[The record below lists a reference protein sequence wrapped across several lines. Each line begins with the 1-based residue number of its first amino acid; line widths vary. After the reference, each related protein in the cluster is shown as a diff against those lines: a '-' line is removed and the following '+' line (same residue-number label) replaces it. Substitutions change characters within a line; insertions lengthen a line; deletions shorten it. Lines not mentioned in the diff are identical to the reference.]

1 MSVRW
6 ADLMNLPDLRPL
18 DGIERA
24 LVIGLGASGRAAA
37 RALSGCGVEVTM
49 VDDDP
54 RHPAVAELRSEGL
67 RIELGQSPGE
77 VLAEGTELVV
87 PSPGVPEHAPVLR
100 DAAQA
105 GISVWSEPE
114 LGMRLYPHRL
124 LAVTG
129 TNGKTSTTELLA
141 AMVAAG
147 GVAVAA
153 CGNIGRP
160 LTEAAQAEPEDTVL
174 VAELSSFQLRFAHR
188 LRAEV
193 GVLLNLAPDHL
204 DWHAD
209 LDAYAQAKAR
219 IWIGQTDQDWAVA
232 NADDRRTLELARAA
246 HGRSASFSA
255 RRGVELGVG
264 CEAEELVFRGVDG
277 QRQLVLSLDDL
288 VSSAPHHVSN
298 VAAAACVAAL
308 AGVPLSGIRSAAS
321 SFSPGRHRLEPVT
334 EVAGVSFVDDSK
346 ATNVHAAAA
355 ALEAFPSIVWIA
367 GGLAKGVDLTTLASH
382 LGRVRHAVLIG
393 AAAEELAA
401 VCRSEDVPVTLADSV
416 EEAVERAAAV
426 ARSGDA
432 VVLSP
437 ACASFDQFRDY
448 AERGDRFAAAARRFA
463 AEQRL
468 ERSGDEGSSI
478 GTGGSHVA

>member
-1 MSVRW
+1 M
-6 ADLMNLPDLRPL
+6 
-18 DGIERA
+18 
-24 LVIGLGASGRAAA
+24 
-37 RALSGCGVEVTM
+37 
-49 VDDDP
+49 
-54 RHPAVAELRSEGL
+54 
-67 RIELGQSPGE
+67 ELGRSPGE
-77 VLAEGTELVV
+77 VLAEGAELVV
-87 PSPGVPEHAPVLR
+87 PSPGVPESAPVLR

-114 LGMRLYPHRL
+114 LGMRLFPHRL

-147 GVAVAA
+147 GAAVAA

-160 LTEAAQAEPEDTVL
+160 LTEAAQAEPDDTVL
-174 VAELSSFQLRFAHR
+174 VAELSSFQLRFTHR

-209 LDAYAQAKAR
+209 LEAYAGAKAR
-219 IWIGQTDQDWAVA
+219 IWIGQSDQDWAVA
-232 NADDRRTLELARAA
+232 NADDARTVELSGSAR
-246 HGRSASFSA
+246 GRSASFSA
-255 RRGVELGVG
+255 SRGVDLGVG
-264 CEAEELVFRGVDG
+264 REGDGLVFRGPDG
-277 QRQLVLSLDDL
+277 QGETIIRVHEL

-308 AGVPLSGIRSAAS
+308 AGVPLSAIRSAAS
-321 SFSPGRHRLEPVT
+321 SFSPGRHRLERVVEVGDVT
-334 EVAGVSFVDDSK
+334 FVDDSK

-367 GGLAKGVDLTTLASH
+367 GGLAKGVDLATLAAH
-382 LGRVRHAVLIG
+382 LGRVRHAVVIG
-393 AAAEELAA
+393 AAAEELAT
-401 VCRSEDVPVTLADSV
+401 VCRSAGVPVSLAASV
-416 EEAVERAAAV
+416 EEAVVTAASV
-426 ARSGDA
+426 ARAGDA

-448 AERGDRFAAAARRFA
+448 AERGDRFAAAARAFA
-463 AEQRL
+463 AEQRF
-468 ERSGDEGSSI
+468 EGSGGDGPTV

>member
-1 MSVRW
+1 
-6 ADLMNLPDLRPL
+6 MNPAAPRPL

-37 RALSGCGVEVTM
+37 RALSGHGVQVTM

-54 RHPAVAELRSEGL
+54 RHPAAAELRAEGL
-67 RIELGQSPGE
+67 RVELGRSPAE
-77 VLAEGTELVV
+77 VLAEGAELVV
-87 PSPGVPEHAPVLR
+87 PSPGVPEGSPVLR
-100 DAAQA
+100 DAEHA

-129 TNGKTSTTELLA
+129 TNGKTSTTEMLA
-141 AMVAAG
+141 EMVAAG

-193 GVLLNLAPDHL
+193 GVFLNLAPDHL

-209 LDAYAQAKAR
+209 LEAYTRAKAR

-232 NADDRRTLELARAA
+232 NADDPRIVELAGAA

-255 RRGVELGVG
+255 SRSVEVGVG
-264 CEAEELVFRGVDG
+264 LEGDELVFRGPDG
-277 QRQLVLSLDDL
+277 QREVVIRRAGL

-308 AGVPLSGIRSAAS
+308 AGVPLGGIRKAAS
-321 SFSPGRHRLEPVT
+321 SFSPGKHRLEPVA
-334 EVAGVSFVDDSK
+334 EVGGVTFVDDSK

-367 GGLAKGVDLTTLASH
+367 GGLAKGVDLTSLAPH
-382 LGRVRHAVLIG
+382 LDRVRHAVLIG

-401 VCRSEDVPVTLADSV
+401 VCHSADVPASLAASL
-416 EEAVERAAAV
+416 EEAVDRAASI

-448 AERGDRFAAAARRFA
+448 AERGDRFAAAAQALA
-463 AEQRL
+463 AEQR
-468 ERSGDEGSSI
+468 SKGSAGDGPSV